1 MKKREKTI
9 LFTLGG
15 LLVLLVIYV
24 TASLWTSDGVLSIVP
39 GWHTT
44 IYPPEITW
52 SALAAIILAIGIT
65 VYLVFRG
72 MIKLLTVLWER
83 MRS

>member
-1 MKKREKTI
+1 MKKREKAI

-24 TASLWTSDGVLSIVP
+24 TASLWTSDAVFSIVP

-52 SALAAIILAIGIT
+52 SVLAVIILAIGIV

-72 MIKLLTVLWER
+72 MIKLLTALWAR